1 VGHHNAPTTSRW
13 FAVGQA
19 AGHGLTAALAAQR
32 GFTSD
37 LALAEGAFLSG
48 IYGVKPDLAAFTDA
62 LGEGTV
68 LAEVSFKPW
77 CAARQTM
84 AATQA
89 LREIIESGIAP
100 AAMDEIRVSV
110 LPPHLKMI
118 DHGVVD
124 GDRASY
130 LTSLPYCMAAAAIAP
145 ETAFEVQQ
153 APPQL
158 PAAVRAFMEKIKLQ
172 ADEGLLSNYPRTWQ
186 ARVSVLAGTAQHAHT
201 VTHAPGDPARPFGRA
216 QVLDKFM
223 RFAGPLLGTE
233 KAEHVLARCT
243 DALTTGSFAALVTA
257 IENICGNAGA
267 RSARAKS

>member
-1 VGHHNAPTTSRW
+1 M
-13 FAVGQA
+13 
-19 AGHGLTAALAAQR
+19 TAALAAQR

-89 LREIIESGIAP
+89 LREIIESGVAP

-201 VTHAPGDPARPFGRA
+201 VTARARRSRPALRPRAGTGQVHAFRRAAARDRESGARPGALHRRPDDRFIRGFGDGDR
-216 QVLDKFM
+216 
-223 RFAGPLLGTE
+223 
-233 KAEHVLARCT
+233 EHLR
-243 DALTTGSFAALVTA
+243 
-257 IENICGNAGA
+257 
-267 RSARAKS
+267 